1 MLNKLY
7 KFLKKTIVSFF
18 MLYGYNLLVP
28 ASAIIPINLITVI
41 LITIFSLPALLILI
55 LIKVTIY

>member
-7 KFLKKTIVSFF
+7 KILKKTIVSLF

-28 ASAIIPINLITVI
+28 VSAIIPINLITVM
-41 LITIFSLPALLILI
+41 LVTFFSLPALLILI
-55 LIKVTIY
+55 IIKITIY